1 MGASDGLFKSG
12 GMNKVVCRFIWLF
25 FVLGVVCAN
34 MNGQDQLEDQLQDHL
49 QDIRIDTFNDM
60 PASVENVTGGTGEF
74 LWDWDKESNS
84 QELTDFLRREIEDQ
98 QDVQTIV
105 VLKIKKIS
113 QTVRT
118 DGRMLRFWC
127 SVETKRFLSCLS
139 RFRVYKTGLTTGTT
153 TIGCF

>member
-34 MNGQDQLEDQLQDHL
+34 INVQDQLQDQL
-49 QDIRIDTFNDM
+49 PDIRIDTFNDM
-60 PASVENVTGGTGEF
+60 PASVKNVTVGAGEF
-74 LWDWDKESNS
+74 LWDWDKENNS
-84 QELTDFLRREIEDQ
+84 QELTDFLRREIEGQ
-98 QDVQTIV
+98 HDVQTIV
-105 VLKIKKIS
+105 VNKNRPEDTYQRENATFL
-113 QTVRT
+113 VLCRNEE
-118 DGRMLRFWC
+118 
-127 SVETKRFLSCLS
+127 VLSCLS